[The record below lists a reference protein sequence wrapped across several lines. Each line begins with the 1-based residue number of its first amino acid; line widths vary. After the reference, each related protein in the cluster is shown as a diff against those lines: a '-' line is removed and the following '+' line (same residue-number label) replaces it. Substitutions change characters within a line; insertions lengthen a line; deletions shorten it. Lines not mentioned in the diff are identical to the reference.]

1 MNLEILSQ
9 KTAPIPQA
17 LQADSLRLDPAA
29 LPEAE
34 VAGLYVHVP
43 FCFHKC
49 HYCDF
54 YSITRQSAERMS
66 RFVDLVLREAQS
78 WAGGRAKVEPKTMF
92 FGGGT
97 PSLLPLAEMRRLIG
111 GLREIFDCSAVD
123 EWTIE
128 CNPATVSLEFLAML
142 RESGVDRLSFGAQSF
157 DRAELAIL
165 ERHHEPEDV
174 KRSLELAR
182 VAGFERLNIDLIYAI
197 PATAGGAGQDLSS
210 WAMSLEEAISLGT
223 EHLSCYGLT
232 YEHNTPMAVK
242 KRLGTI
248 RAVEDEV
255 ELEMLHHTRRRLA
268 EAGYFPY
275 EISNY
280 AKNGEE
286 CRHNLIYWNGGNYLG
301 LGPAAASHVE
311 GIRWK
316 NRPHLGEWETA
327 IEKNEIPAMDVE
339 RLSVSQ
345 RASELIML
353 QLRLRQG
360 VDVGAVEKL
369 SGVNPLEEHAAM
381 LKRLE
386 KLKLINVG
394 DDFFYLTEAGINVA
408 DAIAAEFL

>member
-1 MNLEILSQ
+1 MNLEILSR

-17 LQADSLRLDPAA
+17 SQADAVRLDPAA
-29 LPEAE
+29 LPAAE
-34 VAGLYVHVP
+34 VEGLYVHVP

-66 RFVDLVLREAQS
+66 GYVDLLLREARS
-78 WAGGRAKVEPKTMF
+78 WAGGPAKIEPKTVF

-97 PSLLPLAEMRRLIG
+97 PSLLPLEEMRRLIG
-111 GLREIFDCSAVD
+111 GLREIFDCSTVN

-128 CNPATVSLEFLAML
+128 CNPATVSGEFLAML
-142 RESGVDRLSFGAQSF
+142 RECGVDRLSFGAQSF

-174 KRSLELAR
+174 KKSLALAR
-182 VAGFERLNIDLIYAI
+182 AAGFERLNIDLIYAI
-197 PATAGGAGQDLSS
+197 PATAGRPGQDLSS
-210 WAMSLEEAISLGT
+210 WAMSLEEAIALST

-242 KRLGTI
+242 KRLGAV

-255 ELEMLHHTRRRLA
+255 ELEMLHHTRRRLG
-268 EAGYFPY
+268 EAGYAAY

-286 CRHNLIYWNGGNYLG
+286 CRHNLLYWNGGSYLG
-301 LGPAAASHVE
+301 LGPAAASHIE
-311 GIRWK
+311 GNRWK
-316 NRPHLGEWETA
+316 NKPHLGEWETA
-327 IEKNEIPAMDVE
+327 IGKNEIPAMDVE
-339 RLSVSQ
+339 QLSGSQ

-353 QLRLRQG
+353 QLRLRGG
-360 VDVGAVEKL
+360 VDLAAVEKL
-369 SGVNPLEEHAAM
+369 SGVNPLEAHAPT
-381 LKRLE
+381 LHRLE
-386 KLKLINVG
+386 KLKLIKLG
-394 DDFFYLTEAGINVA
+394 DDFFHLTETGIDVA
-408 DAIAAEFL
+408 DAIAGEFL